1 MPATVHHLHPAIARK
16 LEGGP
21 YNPLRILVAGAGGN
35 GSKVA
40 IGLRHLHTT
49 LQALYGTHLHV
60 TLADGDTLE
69 DHNLVR
75 QAFYPPDV
83 GQNKATVLAH
93 RLNLSTGTRWDA
105 HPENLTRDTVTR
117 TRADILIACVDSR
130 AARHE
135 LHEGANDARSGI
147 AYTIDLGN
155 DAKTGQVILG
165 MPKHRHDRSLGPRL
179 PTAPELFPELVDTT
193 LPEDDAPSCSTA
205 ESLER
210 QDLFVND
217 TLATNALNL
226 LWQLLRNGRLAHH
239 GVFLDTSASLA
250 TPLPVD
256 PAQWARMRRRARRR
270 AAA

>member
-1 MPATVHHLHPAIARK
+1 MPGTLHDLHPAIARK
-16 LEGGP
+16 LQGGP

-49 LQALYGTHLHV
+49 LHALYGTTLHV

-75 QAFYPPDV
+75 QAFYPSDV
-83 GQNKATVLAH
+83 GQNKATVLTH

-105 HPENLTRDTVTR
+105 IPHHLTRDTVKEA
-117 TRADILIACVDSR
+117 RADILIACVDSR
-130 AARHE
+130 AARKE
-135 LHEGANDARSGI
+135 LHEGANHARSGI
-147 AYTIDLGN
+147 TYTIDLGN
-155 DAKTGQVILG
+155 EAKTGQVILG
-165 MPKHRHDRSLGPRL
+165 MPKPRHDRSLGPRL
-179 PTAPELFPELVDTT
+179 PTAPELFPELTNT
-193 LPEDDAPSCSTA
+193 SLPEDDAPSCSTA
-205 ESLER
+205 ESIER

-217 TLATNALNL
+217 TLATHALNL

-239 GVFLDTSASLA
+239 GVFIDTSASLT

-256 PAQWARMRRRARRR
+256 PAQWARMRRRARRAT
-270 AAA
+270 AA